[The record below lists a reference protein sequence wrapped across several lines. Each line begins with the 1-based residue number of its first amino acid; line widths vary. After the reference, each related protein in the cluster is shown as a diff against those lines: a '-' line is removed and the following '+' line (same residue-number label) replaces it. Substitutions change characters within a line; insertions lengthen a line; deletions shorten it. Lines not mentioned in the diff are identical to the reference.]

1 MTVYFWYYWYKL
13 VDLKK
18 EIDKKISVKVEQIK
32 YQRYLKKCHKH
43 INKNYLPTVKK
54 LMELPFFD
62 RLDTSGPV
70 IIANNEE
77 IVSVISKFKTAG
89 KALVIPDDVYEF
101 IKDNIVGFD
110 KEQLEAEPEEVL
122 NESKN
127 YGKK

>member
-13 VDLKK
+13 VNLKK
-18 EIDKKISVKVEQIK
+18 EIDKKIAIKVEQIK

-54 LMELPFFD
+54 LMETPFFD
-62 RLDTSGPV
+62 ELDTSGPV
-70 IIANNEE
+70 IIANKEQ
-77 IVSVISKFKTAG
+77 IVSVIRKFKTAG
-89 KALVIPDDVYEF
+89 NALVIPDDVYDF

-110 KEQLEAEPEEVL
+110 KEQLEEVL